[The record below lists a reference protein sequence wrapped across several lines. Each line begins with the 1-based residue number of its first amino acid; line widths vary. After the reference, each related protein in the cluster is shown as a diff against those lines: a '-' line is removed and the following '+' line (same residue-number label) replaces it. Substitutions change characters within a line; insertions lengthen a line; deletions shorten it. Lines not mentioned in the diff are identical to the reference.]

1 MKKRLLSGLLALCLI
16 FSLLPVSAFAD
27 EVTAS
32 GTCGDDLTWTL
43 QDGTLTIS
51 GTGDMEDYDWL
62 YAPWYSDNDKI
73 ESVEIKNGVTSIGY
87 HAFSNCRNLKKL
99 TVSESV
105 TSIRQNAF
113 EYCSSLESVTI
124 PASVTSIE
132 RNAFDECWSLDKVY
146 YSGTMEQWGAIDVGV
161 NNYYLLEADIYCE
174 DGNITQPIYCG
185 DNLTWA
191 FEDGTLTISGTGDM
205 FDYHGIDAPWFGKSR
220 RIENVVLQGGVTSIG
235 YYAFANCT
243 NLKKATIPDG
253 VTSIGEGA
261 FAYCESL
268 ESINIP
274 ASVTNI
280 DDWAFEDCWSLDE
293 VHYLGTMEQ
302 WNAITIRV
310 YNDRLL
316 YAGIQCTDGNI
327 NGPYS
332 CGENVTWL
340 YEDGTLTISGTGEMY
355 DYSWGG
361 YAPWSGKKQ
370 KIENV
375 VIESGVTSIGYSA
388 FENCTNLRKLT
399 IPVSVTTIGEEI
411 IDYSCWGLDDVY
423 YSGTVSQWNDITI
436 GEYNWRLYDAEIH
449 CTDDDII
456 PLRKCG
462 DNLTWAFKDGVLTIS
477 GTGKM
482 DDYYDGSSGPWGYK
496 ASLIEKIVV
505 EDGVTSIGLA
515 AFRSCE
521 NLKSVVLPASIKK
534 INYSPFF
541 ECPAL
546 TDIEFVGTSA
556 QWKQI
561 RIMDCSDTLKS
572 ITVHCDDRDIRY
584 ATTWS
589 LQDGTLTISGTG
601 DMFDYDNFYD
611 VPWYDESDEIKSV
624 VFTEGVTSIGYCAF
638 RYCTS
643 IKSLTIP
650 ASVKSIGDY
659 AFDSYAAY
667 GYSALR
673 QVNYSG
679 TMEQW
684 RAIDIGRHNDT
695 LKRADVVC
703 SNGTIIAPNYCGEDT
718 TWTFENGVLTISGT
732 GDMDGYFAL
741 DGGAIPWYFKR
752 KLIEKIVIDEG
763 VTSIGSAAFNGC
775 TNLKSIEIPESLTY
789 IGRNAFV
796 YCDALTDINYA
807 GTVAQWNEIYVAD
820 FHITKLPATI
830 HCEDGD
836 IRTSSYCGSNIRWTL
851 EDGVL
856 TISGSGDM
864 YNYQEDSYTP
874 WYDQAESITSIVI
887 EDGVTSI
894 GAFAFYNC
902 KNITNIRIPDSV
914 TVIQEQAFSS
924 CSGLESITIPGS
936 VTYIG
941 DYAFSGCTGLEEV
954 VISEGVERIG
964 ANAFSSCEVL
974 ESITLPSTIE
984 SLGRSYY
991 SGEYA
996 AVFTDCPKLK
1006 SIIVSED
1013 NKAFSSDDGVLFSKD
1028 KSEIITYPA
1037 GKENTEYQ
1045 IPNSVVTISYNA
1057 FMGCKKL
1064 QTVDIPDSVVKIK
1077 DKAFFACEGLKN
1089 IVIPNSVA
1097 AIGYEAFYGCSS
1109 LESITIPYTV
1119 TYIGENALGAC
1130 GALKDIYY
1138 GGFASGWKELYP
1150 YTPDNVTV
1158 HFADPMDIQAS
1169 GDCGWDVTWTL
1180 DKGVLT
1186 ISGEGDMY
1194 DYGVYDRSE
1203 KAPWYYISEAVNKVV
1218 IEDGVTSIGCYA
1230 FANFAKLTEVTIPDS
1245 VTRLEMDAFQNCK
1258 SLKSVAIPE
1267 NVYYIG
1273 YEVFYGCES
1282 LTEIKLPDGVTRI
1295 WGSVFAGCTNLVKFE
1310 VNETNPNYCTIDG
1323 VLYSKDKTTVVRF
1336 PTGKE
1341 AENYSVPN
1349 TVTNIS
1355 YNAFSGCAGLKGI
1368 SIPDSVVS
1376 IGSSAFADCI
1386 NLTSA
1391 NIPSG
1396 ITEIEENV
1404 FSGCAKLESINI
1416 PEGVTTIRW
1425 GAFEDCDSLESVK
1438 LPNSASEVSNSAFS
1452 GKNLK
1457 AFIVNDD
1464 NPYYFTQD
1472 GVLFERIPA
1481 QDSLSDEYEEQFDM
1495 VRYPTGKT
1503 DESYTVPAFVRSIY
1517 AYAFSENTYIKSII
1531 IPDGIT
1537 GILDGTFGGCSN
1549 LESIVIPESVTFFE
1563 WSFSGCDSLKDLYYE
1578 GSEDQW
1584 DQIRKI
1590 WADPENVTVHYNYTD
1605 GHSGDC
1611 GDDTKWTLKDGVLT
1625 ISGTG
1630 AMQDMGVS
1638 GTQPWESIAGL
1649 ITSVVIEDGVTSIG
1663 ENAFDCCNNLKTVII
1678 PESVTDISY
1687 DAFAGCV
1694 GLESI
1699 SVDVNNSVYCSVDG
1713 ILFNKDK
1720 TILCTYPA
1728 GKPASEYT
1736 IPESVQTIGDYAFID
1751 SKNLFTI
1758 NIPESVTDI
1767 GYGTFRSCTK
1777 LENINIPSGVTMI
1790 KAYVFE
1796 GCENLKS
1803 ITLPDGVT
1811 SIGYYTFGFCSKL
1824 ESIVIPASVKT
1835 IIEAAFEDCSALERV
1850 YYKGTQ
1856 EQWGQIDI
1864 SYANEC
1870 LTLAEIH
1877 YNHVDGRVHE
1887 LIHHEAKAPT
1897 CTESGYEA
1905 YDTCTG
1911 CDYTTYKEIAK
1922 TAHQY
1927 VETVFA
1933 PTCTV
1938 KGYTTHTCSVCGD
1951 NYIDR
1956 YVDALGHARVHHDGK
1971 AATCT
1976 ESGYEA
1982 YDTCSRCNY
1991 TTYKE
1996 LAALGHDFGEW
2007 TVTTEPTCTEKGT
2020 ETKSCSR
2027 CNETKTRDVDAL
2039 GHNHV
2044 HHDGKA
2050 ATCTKPGYEAYDTCS
2065 RCNYTTYKELA
2076 ALGHDFG
2083 EWTVTT
2089 EPTCTEKGTETK
2101 SCSRCNETKTREVAA
2116 LDHDYVGG
2124 SCSFCGEE
2132 DPDYIVA
2139 PVIKVTTSNGKPVI
2153 SWNAV
2158 DGAAKYQVYRS
2169 TDGVNYSLLITTSKT
2184 KVTNTGAK
2192 AGTKYYY
2199 IVTAVKA
2206 NGAVSDDS
2214 TAKSITCK
2222 PAAPT
2227 VSISRVSGKAKLSWG
2242 KVAGATKYYV
2252 YRSTDGT
2259 NYNLLSST
2267 TKTAYTDSKSASG
2280 KKYYYRVKAVTV
2292 VNGKAIVSGFS
2303 NTKSIFTSL
2312 AKPTVKI
2319 TTASGKPKLTWSK
2332 VTGAD
2337 KYYIYRSTDGKTF
2350 KHFATTTKLSYTNT
2364 SAKKGTKYYYKVK
2377 AVYTANT
2384 NANSAF
2390 STVVSIK
2397 ATK

>member
-1 MKKRLLSGLLALCLI
+1 MKKRLLSGLLVLCLI

-27 EVTAS
+27 EATAS
-32 GTCGDDLTWTL
+32 GTCGDNLTWTL
-43 QDGTLTIS
+43 QDGALTIS

-62 YAPWYSDNDKI
+62 YAPWYDDNDKI

-87 HAFSNCRNLKKL
+87 YAFSNCRNLKKL

-105 TSIRQNAF
+105 TSIRQSAF
-113 EYCSSLESVTI
+113 EYCSSLESVTM

-132 RNAFDECWSLDKVY
+132 RNAFNECWSLDKVY

-161 NNYYLLEADIYCE
+161 NNYYLLEADIYCK

-185 DNLTWA
+185 EDLTWA

-205 FDYHGIDAPWFGKSR
+205 FDYHGTDAPWFGKSK

-235 YYAFANCT
+235 YYAFADCT

-261 FAYCESL
+261 FTNCPSL
-268 ESINIP
+268 ESVTIP
-274 ASVTNI
+274 ASVTSI
-280 DDWAFEDCWSLDE
+280 GVWAFDSWSLDE
-293 VHYLGTMEQ
+293 VRYLGSMEQ
-302 WNAITIRV
+302 WNAITIRAF
-310 YNDRLL
+310 NDRLL
-316 YAGIQCTDGNI
+316 YAGIQCTDGDI

-340 YEDGTLTISGTGEMY
+340 YEDGTLTISGTGNMY
-355 DYSWGG
+355 DYGSST
-361 YAPWSGKKQ
+361 YIPWSGKRQ
-370 KIENV
+370 KIEKV
-375 VIESGVTSIGYSA
+375 VIESGVTSIGYNA
-388 FENCTNLRKLT
+388 FGNCTNLRKLT
-399 IPVSVTTIGEEI
+399 IPASVTTIGENA
-411 IDYSCWGLDDVY
+411 IDYFCWGLDDVC
-423 YSGTVSQWNDITI
+423 YSGTISQWNDITI

-449 CTDDDII
+449 CIDGDII
-456 PLRKCG
+456 PPRKCG

-477 GTGKM
+477 GTGEM
-482 DDYYDGSSGPWGYK
+482 DDYYGGSGGPWGYK

-515 AFRSCE
+515 AFSGCE

-546 TDIEFVGTSA
+546 TDIKFVGTSA

-561 RIMDCSDTLKS
+561 RIMDCSDTLSS
-572 ITVHCDDRDIRY
+572 ITVHCDDRDICY

-601 DMFDYDNFYD
+601 DMFDYDSFYD

-638 RYCTS
+638 RYCAS

-659 AFDSYAAY
+659 AFDAYAAY
-667 GYSALR
+667 GYSALSE
-673 QVNYSG
+673 VNYSG

-684 RAIDIGRHNDT
+684 RAIDIGRHNAT
-695 LKRADVVC
+695 LKHADVIC
-703 SNGTIIAPNYCGEDT
+703 SDGTIIAPNYCGEDT
-718 TWTFENGVLTISGT
+718 TWTLENGVLTISGT
-732 GDMDGYFAL
+732 GDMDGYYAV

-763 VTSIGSAAFNGC
+763 VTSIGDAVFNGC
-775 TNLKSIEIPESLTY
+775 TNLKSITIPESVTY
-789 IGRNAFV
+789 IGRSAFV
-796 YCDALTDINYA
+796 YCDALKDINYA
-807 GTVAQWNEIYVAD
+807 GTVAQWNEIYVND
-820 FHITKLPATI
+820 YNITLIPATI

-836 IRTSSYCGSNIRWTL
+836 IRTSSYCGSNVRWTL

-856 TISGSGDM
+856 TVSGSGNM
-864 YNYQEDSYTP
+864 YNYQEDSFTP
-874 WYDQAESITSIVI
+874 WYDQAESITSVVI
-887 EDGVTSI
+887 DDGVTGI
-894 GAFAFYNC
+894 GAYAFYNC
-902 KNITNIRIPDSV
+902 KNVKNIPIPDSV
-914 TVIQEQAFSS
+914 TVIQRWAFSL
-924 CSGLESITIPGS
+924 CSSLESITIPGS
-936 VTYIG
+936 VTEIN
-941 DYAFSGCTGLEEV
+941 DYAFHGCTKLKDV
-954 VISEGVERIG
+954 VISEGVERI
-964 ANAFSSCEVL
+964 APYAFSDCDSL
-974 ESITLPSTIE
+974 ESVTLPSTIE
-984 SLGRSYY
+984 SLGKSYY
-991 SGEYA
+991 LGEYA
-996 AVFTDCPKLK
+996 GVFADCQKLK
-1006 SIIVSED
+1006 NIIVSED
-1013 NKAFSSDDGVLFSKD
+1013 NEAFCSDDGVLFSKD

-1037 GKENTEYQ
+1037 GKETAEYQ
-1045 IPNSVVTISYNA
+1045 IPNSVVSISYNA
-1057 FMGCKKL
+1057 FMGCKNL
-1064 QTVDIPDSVVKIK
+1064 QTVDIPDSVVEIK

-1089 IVIPNSVA
+1089 IVLPSSVTT
-1097 AIGYEAFYGCSS
+1097 IGNEAFFDCLS

-1119 TYIGENALGAC
+1119 TYIGNNALGAC
-1130 GALKDIYY
+1130 DALEDVYY
-1138 GGFASGWKELYP
+1138 GGFVSGWNELYP
-1150 YTPDNVTV
+1150 YDDLNNAAV
-1158 HFADPMDIQAS
+1158 HFANPMDIQAS
-1169 GDCGWDVTWTL
+1169 GDCGRYVTWTL

-1186 ISGEGDMY
+1186 ISGEGDMPYY
-1194 DYGVYDRSE
+1194 DCYDR
-1203 KAPWYYISEAVNKVV
+1203 APWYYISEAISKVV
-1218 IEDGVTSIGCYA
+1218 IEDRVTSIGSCA
-1230 FANFAKLTEVTIPDS
+1230 FANFANLTEITIPDS
-1245 VTRLEMDAFQNCK
+1245 VKRIEADAFKNCK
-1258 SLKSVAIPE
+1258 NLKSVAIPE
-1267 NVYYIG
+1267 DVYYIG
-1273 YEVFYGCES
+1273 YEAFYGCES

-1295 WGSVFAGCTNLVKFE
+1295 WDSVFAGCTNLVKFE
-1310 VNETNPNYCTIDG
+1310 VNESNPNYCTIDG

-1336 PTGKE
+1336 PAGKE
-1341 AENYSVPN
+1341 AESYTVPN

-1396 ITEIEENV
+1396 ITTIEESV

-1416 PEGVTTIRW
+1416 PEGVTTIRE
-1425 GAFEDCDSLESVK
+1425 GAFDGCDSLESVK
-1438 LPNSASEVSNSAFS
+1438 LPNSASNVSGFAFS
-1452 GKNLK
+1452 GINLK
-1457 AFIVNDD
+1457 AFIVNDN
-1464 NPYYFTQD
+1464 NPYYFAQD

-1481 QDSLSDEYEEQFDM
+1481 QNSLSDEYEEQFAL

-1503 DESYTVPAFVRSIY
+1503 DESYTVPAFVRSIN
-1517 AYAFSENTYIKSII
+1517 AGAFAGNTYIKSIVI
-1531 IPDGIT
+1531 HDGIT
-1537 GILDGTFGGCSN
+1537 DINYATFENCTS
-1549 LESIVIPESVTFFE
+1549 LESIVIPESVTYFD
-1563 WSFSGCDSLKDLYYE
+1563 WAFSGCDSLKHLYYK

-1584 DQIRKI
+1584 YQIEKI
-1590 WADPENVTVHYNYTD
+1590 WVEPENVTVHYNYT
-1605 GHSGDC
+1605 GVHSGDC
-1611 GDDTKWTLKDGVLT
+1611 GEDTKWTLENGVLT

-1630 AMQDMGVS
+1630 AMQNMGVS
-1638 GTQPWESIAGL
+1638 GTQPWESTAGL
-1649 ITSVVIEDGVTSIG
+1649 ITSVVIENGVTRIG
-1663 ENAFDCCNNLKTVII
+1663 ENAFDSCDNIKTVII
-1678 PESVTDISY
+1678 PESVTDIAA
-1687 DAFAGCV
+1687 DAFVGCR

-1699 SVDVNNSVYCSVDG
+1699 SVDENNSAYCTVDG

-1720 TILCTYPA
+1720 SILCAYPA
-1728 GKPASEYT
+1728 GKQTSEYT
-1736 IPESVQTIGDYAFID
+1736 IPESVHIIGDYAFID
-1751 SKNLFTI
+1751 SENLVTI
-1758 NIPESVTDI
+1758 NIPESVTNI
-1767 GYGTFRSCTK
+1767 GYCTFRYCTK

-1835 IIEAAFEDCSALERV
+1835 IIDAAFEDCSALERV

-1887 LIHHEAKAPT
+1887 LVHHEAKAPT
-1897 CTESGYEA
+1897 CSEVGWEA

-1951 NYIDR
+1951 NYIDS
-1956 YVDALGHARVHHDGK
+1956 YVDALGHDRIHHDGM
-1971 AATCT
+1971 APTCT
-1976 ESGYEA
+1976 ESGFEA
-1982 YDTCSRCNY
+1982 YDTCSRCDY

-2007 TVTTEPTCTEKGT
+2007 TVTTKPTCTEKGT

-2027 CNETKTRDVDAL
+2027 CDA
-2039 GHNHV
+2039 
-2044 HHDGKA
+2044 
-2050 ATCTKPGYEAYDTCS
+2050 
-2065 RCNYTTYKELA
+2065 
-2076 ALGHDFG
+2076 
-2083 EWTVTT
+2083 T
-2089 EPTCTEKGTETK
+2089 E
-2101 SCSRCNETKTREVAA
+2101 TREVAA
-2116 LDHDYVGG
+2116 LGHDYEHGK
-2124 SCSFCGEE
+2124 CTRCGEK
-2132 DPDYIVA
+2132 DPNYVAA
-2139 PVIKVTTSNGKPVI
+2139 PVIKITTSAGKPKI
-2153 SWNAV
+2153 SWSKV
-2158 DGAAKYQVYRS
+2158 DGAAKYKVFYS
-2169 TDGVNYSLLITTSKT
+2169 TDGKKYYQLIETTKISVTHT
-2184 KVTNTGAK
+2184 KAK
-2192 AGTKYYY
+2192 IGTKYYY
-2199 IVTAVKA
+2199 KVKA
-2206 NGAVSDDS
+2206 VNAGAESEFSNGVSI
-2214 TAKSITCK
+2214 KCV

-2227 VSISRVSGKAKLSWG
+2227 VTISRSGGKAKLSWS
-2242 KVAGATKYYV
+2242 KVSGADKYYV
-2252 YRSTDGT
+2252 YRSTDGVKYKPYYT
-2259 NYNLLSST
+2259 VS
-2267 TKTAYTDSKSASG
+2267 KTSFTDSKSASG
-2280 KKYYYRVKAVTV
+2280 KKYYYKVKAVTV
-2292 VNGKAIVSGFS
+2292 VNGKAIVSGYS
-2303 NTKSIFTSL
+2303 NVKSIFTSL

-2319 TTASGKPKLTWSK
+2319 TTSNGKPKLSWSK

-2337 KYYIYRSTDGKTF
+2337 KYYVYRSTNGKNYTILI
-2350 KHFATTTKLSYTNT
+2350 KTTKTSVTNT
-2364 SAKKGTKYYYKVK
+2364 GAKKGTKYYYKVK

-2384 NANSAF
+2384 KANSAF
-2390 STVVSIK
+2390 SAVVSIK